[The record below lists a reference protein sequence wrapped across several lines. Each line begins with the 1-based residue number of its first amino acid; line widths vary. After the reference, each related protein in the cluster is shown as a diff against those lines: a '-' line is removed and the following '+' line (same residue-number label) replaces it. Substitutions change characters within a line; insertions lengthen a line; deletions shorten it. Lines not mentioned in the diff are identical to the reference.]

1 MGRAARWQN
10 NDLMFP
16 GFWQTFT
23 ALQEDIA
30 SGELPRRARLS
41 IGLLLKGYLL
51 GTFLA
56 LLISA
61 LAISTR
67 IGRDLLSTLTAMFN
81 PLPAI
86 ALLPAVAAVV
96 RPRQREPGVCYRPF
110 GGLAAWR

>member
-1 MGRAARWQN
+1 MLIAVWEGAARWQN

-30 SGELPRRARLS
+30 SGELPRRAWLS

-56 LLISA
+56 
-61 LAISTR
+61 
-67 IGRDLLSTLTAMFN
+67 
-81 PLPAI
+81 
-86 ALLPAVAAVV
+86 AAH
-96 RPRQREPGVCYRPF
+96 QRAGYLDAHWPGFTEHPDGDV
-110 GGLAAWR
+110 